1 MDTEKAWKEFRA
13 NDSEQV
19 VKSST
24 AAMLEAILSQQN
36 ALNAKLDLM
45 RNDGAEPPEG
55 GTDVPPM
62 PPMGGAPPMGG
73 EEEGGEPPAEG
84 AETMSPMDATALM
97 GGVPENL
104 GGTEPPEQML
114 PAGEGGT
121 APAVDDGAMPPEM
134 PPMGGA
140 DEEQTPNMGSG
151 DTGGIGD
158 ILSALNGGSGP
169 GSDEEE
175 KYDDNIGAI
184 TDAIVNMTDPEAQL
198 DMTGVLQNY
207 LTKKVGAGVPDMP
220 PEPSIDMVEDS
231 PPMDEALADEPVD
244 DTPEEVVPEGG
255 DPIADLI
262 DSVGDGSTPDDILSE
277 DESLPADEES
287 DSETAEDSEKES
299 TEEESD
305 EDEDEDEDES
315 PIKKSAKSDDEKE
328 SDNKK
333 SSDDKKDG
341 DDKDNK
347 TDDKESESDDK
358 KSDKKSDEKSSDK
371 KSKSDEDDE
380 ESSDSFADRFFSTD
394 DDESDEESDDE
405 PDDVPV
411 SDDEDVPDEEIDIEE
426 EPLEESDVAAIE
438 EVIGKK
444 MSELIDTVRE
454 MLGGEADTDVNPMIA
469 EGTVDLNPGTDPF
482 CACDTPEAMDSLTR
496 SIDDLMNDRLKGL
509 RGYDGKMYKVVKSE
523 AEIKREKTEQ
533 LKRSLG
539 SKAVYHMTGEEVLNA
554 INGLTGG
561 DLETI
566 RKSSSYLYPYDI
578 IVRSLDRTVGPE
590 KTDCFMRAAKAVNPR
605 YKPDGKGGK
614 KLDFSDSKSRIARTS
629 YGDPWRGELKD
640 EKFIPVF
647 TDALGYGM
655 PKGKEKEVLAAL
667 NVLARILS
675 QHRKWYSEGSV
686 RPSSS
691 GVDPTFVIGKKRQV
705 PLSKLVAAYNGSN
718 RKAEHLDNL
727 PKFVTDNMKFDGS
740 GITKVS
746 DWGEQDADTFKTIV
760 DNAYSDMFNT
770 MGDYIADEVAIIN
783 YLDGLGYK
791 LPPQV
796 QNDILGRA
804 VGQMGGFGDVS
815 TNFAINGALVQRM
828 VEDLISRG
836 AFDENGIPTNF
847 EKDPDIFYTSDYS
860 DTKAGKEYKDKMIK
874 DGLYYNRKGDTDRGF
889 KYNLGLDRL
898 RRYRPISFYYN
909 DIDGVSYGDG
919 DGQTKRVHNL
929 NMGRVSPI
937 LNPRILA
944 AVIHGKD
951 PRADRSFDTISKKY
965 PASTLP
971 DIEEYGELI
980 EDINPRANVMSS
992 SDWATRSRK
1001 TVSNPT
1007 GAEDPFA
1014 DVMSQFND
1022 LMSDYVPK
1030 NTGSTKSKDDTD
1042 QDNNDDDDSDKRRN
1056 PLEV

>member
-84 AETMSPMDATALM
+84 AETMPPMDATALM

-104 GGTEPPEQML
+104 GGTEPPEQMP

-121 APAVDDGAMPPEM
+121 APAVDDGAMPLEM
-134 PPMGGA
+134 PPMDDTEG
-140 DEEQTPNMGSG
+140 DEVSGS
-151 DTGGIGD
+151 DEGGIGD
-158 ILSALNGGSGP
+158 LLGALGGSDNAG
-169 GSDEEE
+169 GGFLGGDD
-175 KYDDNIGAI
+175 KGYDDNIGAI

-207 LTKKVGAGVPDMP
+207 LTKKVGAGAPDVPPAPPMDMA
-220 PEPSIDMVEDS
+220 EDL
-231 PPMDEALADEPVD
+231 PPMDEALTDEPVD
-244 DTPEEVVPEGG
+244 DTSEEVMPEGG

-262 DSVGDGSTPDDILSE
+262 DSISDGSTPDDILSE
-277 DESLPADEES
+277 DESLPADEKS
-287 DSETAEDSEKES
+287 DSETVEDSEKEP
-299 TEEESD
+299 TEGESD

-328 SDNKK
+328 SDDKK
-333 SSDDKKDG
+333 SPNDKKDG
-341 DDKDNK
+341 DDKDDK
-347 TDDKESESDDK
+347 TGDKESESDDK

-371 KSKSDEDDE
+371 KSKSDKDDE

-405 PDDVPV
+405 SDDVPV
-411 SDDEDVPDEEIDIEE
+411 SDDEDVPDGEIDIEE

-523 AEIKREKTEQ
+523 AETKREKTEQ

-578 IVRSLDRTVGPE
+578 IIRVLDAKIGSE
-590 KTDCFMRAAKAVNPR
+590 KTDSFVKGRMVNRNSTVPGQTIGESRAKKAVDQFGEKEFKHKRPKKR
-605 YKPDGKGGK
+605 YGVNIDMDAYPAFFGTK
-614 KLDFSDSKSRIARTS
+614 KDLLSDNRTNLIRAFIGIVDDYKRYVDKRREVLRDS
-629 YGDPWRGELKD
+629 D
-640 EKFIPVF
+640 ENRMFAAIN
-647 TDALGYGM
+647 DALGTNYDSSSNSVINLIMKDPAFRHLYDNDFVKQAKENPETFIQGGGKDKFAAIKDSAYNRYYSGLMEKIRDFVTVVNALEDASITVPEHYVYKLAKQMWLDAANNGNDEANFGAVFPKKFIEGMEKVFDPKTGFPLNGQYRKKREEWQGKQEEMPFRGKNNALLYGNM
-655 PKGKEKEVLAAL
+655 AKALFDFEPIKTPINRIPDSTGPVEEIPYRTIYNMSLASKYPKRSVYGLGLLSSPTTNKLPNTLESIVKRYSKSPDDVTAWLKSNAL
-667 NVLARILS
+667 NNIWS
-675 QHRKWYSEGSV
+675 GST
-686 RPSSS
+686 
-691 GVDPTFVIGKKRQV
+691 G
-705 PLSKLVAAYNGSN
+705 
-718 RKAEHLDNL
+718 
-727 PKFVTDNMKFDGS
+727 
-740 GITKVS
+740 
-746 DWGEQDADTFKTIV
+746 
-760 DNAYSDMFNT
+760 
-770 MGDYIADEVAIIN
+770 
-783 YLDGLGYK
+783 GYK
-791 LPPQV
+791 DP
-796 QNDILGRA
+796 NMSD
-804 VGQMGGFGDVS
+804 
-815 TNFAINGALVQRM
+815 T
-828 VEDLISRG
+828 EIS
-836 AFDENGIPTNF
+836 
-847 EKDPDIFYTSDYS
+847 DIFS
-860 DTKAGKEYKDKMIK
+860 
-874 DGLYYNRKGDTDRGF
+874 GF
-889 KYNLGLDRL
+889 
-898 RRYRPISFYYN
+898 
-909 DIDGVSYGDG
+909 ID
-919 DGQTKRVHNL
+919 
-929 NMGRVSPI
+929 
-937 LNPRILA
+937 
-944 AVIHGKD
+944 
-951 PRADRSFDTISKKY
+951 
-965 PASTLP
+965 STP
-971 DIEEYGELI
+971 
-980 EDINPRANVMSS
+980 
-992 SDWATRSRK
+992 
-1001 TVSNPT
+1001 
-1007 GAEDPFA
+1007 
-1014 DVMSQFND
+1014 
-1022 LMSDYVPK
+1022 
-1030 NTGSTKSKDDTD
+1030 NTGSVAT
-1042 QDNNDDDDSDKRRN
+1042 QDNSNSESSNPSDSVGDKDKKKVEDAEKK
-1056 PLEV
+1056 LKKFMSGGV